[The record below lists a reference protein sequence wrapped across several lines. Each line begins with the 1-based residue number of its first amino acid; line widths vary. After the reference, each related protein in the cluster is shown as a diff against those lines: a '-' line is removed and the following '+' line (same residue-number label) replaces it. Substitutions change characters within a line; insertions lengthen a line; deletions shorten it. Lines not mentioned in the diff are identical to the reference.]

1 MLSKGKKHWKTIDQ
15 GKTWQPF
22 ETPVEP
28 ATYPQLGFHAERG
41 NYILFHGFKCQLGGW
56 TGVDCQ
62 DEVGAM
68 LVFYHAS
75 ERELI
80 FVYMYRSTIP

>member
-1 MLSKGKKHWKTIDQ
+1 MLSKGKTHWKTIDQ

-22 ETPVEP
+22 ETPIEP

-62 DEVGAM
+62 DEVCFAYSCDFKSSHD
-68 LVFYHAS
+68 VCYDRFIIH
-75 ERELI
+75 
-80 FVYMYRSTIP
+80 